1 MSDRISI
8 EKDAGAEGVAE
19 VQLTRGDKHNGLD
32 FEMFEAL
39 HAALDELETD
49 GSLRCVVLHG
59 KGPSFCAGL
68 DIKSFAG
75 QDLGDAMFKRDGE
88 NPANFAQRA
97 AYGWRQ
103 LPVPVIA
110 ALHGAAYGGGAQLAL
125 AADIRIAAP
134 DARISIMEMK
144 YGLIPDMG
152 LSQLLPGLVRDDV
165 ARELI
170 YTARVV
176 EAPEAAELGLVT
188 RVSESA
194 LEDARALAAEIA
206 AKPERAIRAAKRWT
220 AEMPKLG
227 EREGLALEE
236 ELQRQMISAAVTS
249 SA

>member
-1 MSDRISI
+1 MSDRLKI
-8 EKDAGAEGVAE
+8 DRDGGLADVT
-19 VQLTRGDKHNGLD
+19 LTRAEKHNGLD

-39 HAALDELETD
+39 HAALDELGSD
-49 GSLRCVVLHG
+49 DSLRAVLLHG
-59 KGPSFCAGL
+59 DGPSFCAGL

-75 QDLGDAMFKRDGE
+75 QDLSEVMFARDGE
-88 NPANFAQRA
+88 NHANFAQRA

-110 ALHGAAYGGGAQLAL
+110 ALHGACYGGGAQLAL

-134 DARISIMEMK
+134 DTKISIMEMK

-152 LSQLLPGLVRDDV
+152 LSQVLPGLVRDDV

-176 EAPEAAELGLVT
+176 ESAEAAEIGLIT
-188 RVSESA
+188 RVSESS
-194 LEDARALAAEIA
+194 LDDARALAAEIA
-206 AKPERAIRAAKRWT
+206 TKPERAVRAAKRWM
-220 AEMPKLG
+220 AEMPKLP

-236 ELQRQMISAAVTS
+236 ELQRAMITAPAAG
-249 SA
+249 